1 MRPRAQLN
9 LVRPVQFTRTRP
21 SSENCRCGPCLFSR
35 LRSLAG
41 SAGILLI
48 VATFGPPLHYRPAT
62 LFRRPARRKR
72 LRSWHRHRGAG
83 DDRHEFFRV
92 LEFMCNTIIT
102 SKGFGLEMRSWSKWL
117 S

>member
-62 LFRRPARRKR
+62 LFLAPRREGNGGVP
-72 LRSWHRHRGAG
+72 GA
-83 DDRHEFFRV
+83 DIV
-92 LEFMCNTIIT
+92 AP
-102 SKGFGLEMRSWSKWL
+102 EMIGMSS
-117 S
+117 SAC